1 MPGQMYINDDTSVPS
16 TNVTI
21 QNNCDISAK
30 ETSTSVINPITQVCN
45 LLQWALIFSF
55 SPYDSGCLIEIW
67 LIDDNLS
74 AV

>member
-16 TNVTI
+16 TNVMI
-21 QNNCDISAK
+21 QNDCDISAK
-30 ETSTSVINPITQVCN
+30 ETSTSVINPLTQVRYFGWVN
-45 LLQWALIFSF
+45 IDFF
-55 SPYDSGCLIEIW
+55 TPYDFGRPTEIW